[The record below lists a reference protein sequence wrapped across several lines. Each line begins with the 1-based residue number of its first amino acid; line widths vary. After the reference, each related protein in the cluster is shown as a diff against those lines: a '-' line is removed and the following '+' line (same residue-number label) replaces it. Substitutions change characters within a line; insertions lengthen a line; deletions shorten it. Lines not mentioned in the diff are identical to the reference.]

1 MTRGRKASPQ
11 AEAIRA
17 LRDHLGKLAEHA
29 QGEITAH
36 QRRTLQAEVREV
48 IGELGELLQSIDPI
62 SLPSAV
68 FDPSN
73 PKIVGRFVALAMVA
87 QERKP
92 LAELTQAYGSGVY
105 AIYYTG
111 PYDAYAPI
119 RGTETPIYVGK
130 SGPQVAGARTPLE
143 QGPKLTARLKEHRGN
158 ISKATATLD
167 IKDFHYR
174 ALVVQSGLEVS
185 AEEYLIHLFRP
196 IWNKEVGILFGLGK
210 HGDASETRANKR
222 SPWDT
227 LHEARAWATTEI
239 GKSPETIK
247 AEVAAH
253 YAKHPPFPDLQSVLD
268 SFIDELRQV

>member
-1 MTRGRKASPQ
+1 MTRGRKANPQ
-11 AEAIRA
+11 AEAIKA
-17 LRDHLGKLAEHA
+17 LRDHLGQLALHA
-29 QGEITAH
+29 QGGITAH
-36 QRRTLQAEVREV
+36 QRRTLQSEVRDV
-48 IGELGELLQSIDPI
+48 IGELGNLLQSIDPI

-92 LAELTQAYGSGVY
+92 LATLTQAYGSGVY
-105 AIYYTG
+105 AIYYSG

-130 SGPQVAGARTPLE
+130 SGPQIAGARTPLE
-143 QGPKLTARLKEHRGN
+143 QGPKLTGRLKEHRGN
-158 ISKATATLD
+158 IAKAITTLD
-167 IKDFHYR
+167 INDFQYR
-174 ALVVQSGLEVS
+174 SLVVQSGLEVS

-210 HGDASETRANKR
+210 HGDSSETRTNKR

-247 AEVAAH
+247 ANVADH
-253 YAKHPPFPDLQSVLD
+253 YLKHPPFQNLQSVLD
-268 SFIDELRQV
+268 SFLEELRQV